1 MTERKLV
8 IVKDGGI
15 LPELGGIC
23 GPIPNPTRIPVK
35 KIIDMIVHNRTVF
48 ECDPA
53 DPRNEEKRVK
63 LTLVNVKQDN
73 FCSNASKSE
82 EKKEEVPETPKKEE
96 PKKEEVKPEE
106 KKEAAPVKEPVK
118 EEPKKEAPVEEP
130 APAEKT
136 EEAKEEV
143 KPEEAASVAK
153 EAQQKKDSKKKK

>member
-73 FCSNASKSE
+73 FCYNASKSE
-82 EKKEEVPETPKKEE
+82 EKKEEVPETPKNEE

-106 KKEAAPVKEPVK
+106 KEEAAPVKEPVK
-118 EEPKKEAPVEEP
+118 EESKEE
-130 APAEKT
+130 APAEKA

-143 KPEEAASVAK
+143 KPEEAAPVAT

>member
-82 EKKEEVPETPKKEE
+82 EKKEEVPETPKNEE

-106 KKEAAPVKEPVK
+106 KEEAAPVKEPVK
-118 EEPKKEAPVEEP
+118 EESKEE
-130 APAEKT
+130 APAEKA

-143 KPEEAASVAK
+143 KPEEAAPVAT
-153 EAQQKKDSKKKK
+153 EAQQKKNSKKKK